1 LKEKSELQTLPI
13 QWNSLLSRRNILT
26 TKLSNLQ
33 MKIWISWH
41 ECVDKLII
49 QGLDE
54 SVLSRS
60 QDLSQLHLNFSQVL
74 FTLLKETKYLLA
86 LQATGCLS
94 GDLFQLPEPLL
105 TLYGHRDAYW
115 ERRIRLI
122 KIGEFYNGIRSG
134 ECAAAE
140 LQLIRNDLATIDE
153 HVEVACQQLTWRNYG
168 KSNQYTGENL

>member
-1 LKEKSELQTLPI
+1 
-13 QWNSLLSRRNILT
+13 
-26 TKLSNLQ
+26 
-33 MKIWISWH
+33 MKIWTNWQEGI
-41 ECVDKLII
+41 EKQIV

-54 SVLSRS
+54 SVLS
-60 QDLSQLHLNFSQVL
+60 QPEDKSQLHLNFSLVL

-86 LQATGCLS
+86 LQATGSLS

-105 TLYGHRDAYW
+105 ELYAQRDAYW

-140 LQLIRNDLATIDE
+140 LQLIRNELAAIDE
-153 HVEVACQQLTWRNYG
+153 QVGVACQKLTWREYG
-168 KSNQYTGENL
+168 KLA

>member
-1 LKEKSELQTLPI
+1 
-13 QWNSLLSRRNILT
+13 
-26 TKLSNLQ
+26 
-33 MKIWISWH
+33 MKIWTSWH
-41 ECVDKLII
+41 ECIDNLIKR
-49 QGLDE
+49 GLDE

-60 QDLSQLHLNFSQVL
+60 EDNSQLYLNFSPVL

-86 LQATGCLS
+86 LQATGSLS
-94 GDLFQLPEPLL
+94 GDLFQLPDQLL
-105 TLYGHRDAYW
+105 TLYGQRDAYW

-153 HVEVACQQLTWRNYG
+153 QVAQACEQLTWRNYG
-168 KSNQYTGENL
+168 EWNKLHWGKLQKK

>member
-1 LKEKSELQTLPI
+1 
-13 QWNSLLSRRNILT
+13 
-26 TKLSNLQ
+26 
-33 MKIWISWH
+33 MKIWTTWQEGI
-41 ECVDKLII
+41 DRLIVR
-49 QGLDE
+49 GLDE

-60 QDLSQLHLNFSQVL
+60 EDNSQLHLNFSPVL

-86 LQATGCLS
+86 LQAIGSLS

-105 TLYGHRDAYW
+105 TLYGQRDAYW

-140 LQLIRNDLATIDE
+140 LQLIGNELAAIDE
-153 HVEVACQQLTWRNYG
+153 QVAVACEKLSWRNYG
-168 KSNQYTGENL
+168 E